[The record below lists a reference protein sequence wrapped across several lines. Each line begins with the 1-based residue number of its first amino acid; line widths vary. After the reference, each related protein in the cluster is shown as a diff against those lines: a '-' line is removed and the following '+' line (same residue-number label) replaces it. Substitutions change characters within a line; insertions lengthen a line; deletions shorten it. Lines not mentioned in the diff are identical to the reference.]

1 MVCLSTLRN
10 QMPNEK
16 VIQLW
21 SKGFMLHSCLAAELD
36 NVVKVILV
44 LEASMMQSCGIQEY
58 TAEYSQYV

>member
-16 VIQLW
+16 VIIQLW

-44 LEASMMQSCGIQEY
+44 LEASMMQS
-58 TAEYSQYV
+58 